1 MPDDIVTRL
10 RTYYNAS
17 LVTSELLPEEIEEM
31 KKAAEEIERM
41 QTECSLWKMTA
52 EHLARQL
59 GKVEYADVAYQDIAD
74 SIKRR

>member
-1 MPDDIVTRL
+1 
-10 RTYYNAS
+10 
-17 LVTSELLPEEIEEM
+17 M